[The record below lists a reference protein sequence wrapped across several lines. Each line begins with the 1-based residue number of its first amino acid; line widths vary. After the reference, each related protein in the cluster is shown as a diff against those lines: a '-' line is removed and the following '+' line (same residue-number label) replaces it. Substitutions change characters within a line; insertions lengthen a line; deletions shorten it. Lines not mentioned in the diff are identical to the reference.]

1 MSRSNIK
8 NFSFGY
14 ELVYIIS
21 ALFHRIYYR
30 RFKVINRQKI
40 PKNSPVIFAVNHQN
54 ALMDALA
61 VLYGVHG
68 QKVFMARA
76 DIFRKKWTAR
86 LLYFLKILPAYRIR
100 DGFHSVDQNKETFKE
115 VIKVLEH
122 NTPFC
127 ILPEGNHF
135 GEKRLRPLQKGA
147 ARLAFLAEE
156 ANDFKLGLYIV
167 PVGLD
172 YSNYYNAGSDLLVT
186 IGDPIPVV
194 KYREQYIEN
203 PLLAIGS
210 LRDDI
215 ATGMRKVMIDIQPCE
230 HYNTIYSA
238 MEMYGPV
245 ALRKQNLR
253 NTLVNSFRVK
263 KHLSTDLINHFKK
276 DDASIKDLTF
286 ELDSYH
292 KKIVDYGIK
301 DWLIAKKFVNPVSF
315 IIESLI
321 TLLLMPVHLYGMILN
336 YLPYRIPVYKTKKI
350 KDRHFIS
357 SIRFVLG
364 MLFFFAW
371 YLIIPIASFFIFD
384 NIFLNLAFIL
394 SLPLTG
400 IFSFYYYRRLLKLR
414 GKFRWIRL
422 KIKNRQAYD
431 ELVRLRKDIIIK
443 IEKIRSDSNI
453 IHI

>member
-61 VLYGVHG
+61 VLYAVHG

-127 ILPEGNHF
+127 ILPEGNHY

-186 IGDPIPVV
+186 FGDPITVAG
-194 KYREQYIEN
+194 YQEQYIQN
-203 PLLAIGS
+203 PLLAIGQ
-210 LRDDI
+210 LRDDL
-215 ATGMRKVMIDIQPCE
+215 AGAMRKLMIDINPCE
-230 HYNTIYSA
+230 HYKTIYSA
-238 MEMYGPV
+238 IEMYGPV
-245 ALRKQNLR
+245 ELKKQQLR

-263 KHLSTDLINHFKK
+263 KQLSTALITSLRKNETASNTLQPEM
-276 DDASIKDLTF
+276 DA
-286 ELDSYH
+286 YQ
-292 KKIVDYGIK
+292 KKITENDLK
-301 DWLIAKKFVNPVSF
+301 DWLVARQSINPASF
-315 IIESLI
+315 IIESFI

-336 YLPYRIPVYKTKKI
+336 YLPYRLPVYMTRKI

-384 NIFLNLAFIL
+384 NLFLNLAFIL
-394 SLPLTG
+394 SLPVTG
-400 IFSFYYYRRLLKLR
+400 IFSFYYYRHLLKLR
-414 GKFRWIRL
+414 GKLRWIRL
-422 KIKNRQAYD
+422 KIKNRKAYD
-431 ELVRLRKDIIIK
+431 ELLRLRKDIITQ
-443 IEKIRSDSNI
+443 IEKILFDSNI
-453 IHI
+453 SE